1 MKVTCSWLKV
11 FFRADRL
18 DVPYDGFLWFLPRV
32 GLVGPSMVGFLRGLV
47 VGLFSALQM
56 MDEGRV
62 FVVVVVLIVEV
73 GLWWFGDL
81 MGWRSRGEASRL
93 LAAFMAFG
101 RERERG
107 ETG

>member
-1 MKVTCSWLKV
+1 M
-11 FFRADRL
+11 
-18 DVPYDGFLWFLPRV
+18 PYDGFLGFLPRV

-62 FVVVVVLIVEV
+62 FVVVVLIVEV

-107 ETG
+107 ERLDKL

>member
-1 MKVTCSWLKV
+1 M
-11 FFRADRL
+11 
-18 DVPYDGFLWFLPRV
+18 PYDGFLGFLPRV

-56 MDEGRV
+56 MDERRV
-62 FVVVVVLIVEV
+62 FVVVVVVLIVEV
-73 GLWWFGDL
+73 SLWWFGDL

-93 LAAFMAFG
+93 LVAAFMAFG
-101 RERERG
+101 REGR